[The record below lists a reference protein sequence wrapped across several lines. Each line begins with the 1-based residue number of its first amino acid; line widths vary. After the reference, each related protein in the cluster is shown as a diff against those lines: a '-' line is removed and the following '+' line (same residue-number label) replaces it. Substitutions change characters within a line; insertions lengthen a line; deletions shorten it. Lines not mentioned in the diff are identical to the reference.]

1 MQEFE
6 PIIFKNLIK
15 PLRNFTKDYNQEI
28 LLDIKDKK
36 TGQIS

>member
-15 PLRNFTKDYNQEI
+15 PLRHFASDLNQEVLFI
-28 LLDIKDKK
+28 IKDKK
-36 TGQIS
+36 TG